1 MREGNDFIVD
11 SIASFTSFDE
21 SRILSPYI
29 FYKTNFCNYFA
40 TIIKGSWFLYFR
52 KVKFWFENMF
62 KRFSFFQKH
71 IKRLHSFHFFR
82 GIFGFVFETD
92 PLAQIKTLRFWKKVK
107 NWQNL
112 CKKVKMESK
121 LKYLEKYGFST
132 DDNGDKKKKKKK
144 KSKVKDVGG

>member
-1 MREGNDFIVD
+1 M
-11 SIASFTSFDE
+11 
-21 SRILSPYI
+21 
-29 FYKTNFCNYFA
+29 
-40 TIIKGSWFLYFR
+40 
-52 KVKFWFENMF
+52 FEN
-62 KRFSFFQKH
+62 FSFLQKH
-71 IKRLHSFHFFR
+71 LNFLHLFHFLR
-82 GIFGFVFETD
+82 GVFGLVLESD
-92 PLAQIKTLRFWKKVK
+92 PLAQIKTLRFSKKFK

>member
-1 MREGNDFIVD
+1 MREGNDFIVV

-21 SRILSPYI
+21 SRISSPYI

-40 TIIKGSWFLYFR
+40 IVKGSWFLYVR
-52 KVKFWFENMF
+52 KIKIWWENLFE
-62 KRFSFFQKH
+62 KFSFSQKH
-71 IKRLHSFHFFR
+71 IKVLHSFHFLR
-82 GIFGFVFETD
+82 KSFGFVLETD
-92 PLAQIKTLRFWKKVK
+92 PLVGSNQNIEILKKIK

>member
-1 MREGNDFIVD
+1 M
-11 SIASFTSFDE
+11 
-21 SRILSPYI
+21 
-29 FYKTNFCNYFA
+29 
-40 TIIKGSWFLYFR
+40 
-52 KVKFWFENMF
+52 FE
-62 KRFSFFQKH
+62 KFSFFQKH
-71 IKRLHSFHFFR
+71 VKRVHLFHFLP
-82 GIFGFVFETD
+82 GVFGLVLETD
-92 PLAQIKTLRFWKKVK
+92 ALAQIKTLRFWNFLR

>member
-1 MREGNDFIVD
+1 M
-11 SIASFTSFDE
+11 
-21 SRILSPYI
+21 
-29 FYKTNFCNYFA
+29 
-40 TIIKGSWFLYFR
+40 
-52 KVKFWFENMF
+52 FE
-62 KRFSFFQKH
+62 KFSFLQKH
-71 IKRLHSFHFFR
+71 TKRLHLFHFLR
-82 GIFGFVFETD
+82 WIFGLVLETD
-92 PLAQIKTLRFWKKVK
+92 PLAQIKTLRFWKNFK